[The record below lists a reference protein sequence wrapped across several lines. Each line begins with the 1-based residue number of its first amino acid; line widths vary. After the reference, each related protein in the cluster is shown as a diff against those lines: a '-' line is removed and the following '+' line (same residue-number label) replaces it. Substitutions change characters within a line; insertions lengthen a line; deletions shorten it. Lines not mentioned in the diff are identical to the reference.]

1 MADDRDPFL
10 GRRIPPG
17 ESLGRLIARPASTST
32 VAPREELAAPGPLAE
47 STRPA
52 VPFVARPPRWK
63 LDDLVVSEGTLAA
76 VRRCFAQIEHHKTLY
91 EDWGLSTLEPHGR
104 RIVVNLYGLPGT
116 GKTMCADAIAS
127 QLGKTILDISYA
139 ELESKYVGETPKN
152 IVAAFRYASKVDAV
166 LFFDEAD
173 SILGRRMTNVT
184 QAADH
189 SVNVS
194 RAVMLKEL
202 DAFAGVVVF
211 ATNLARNF
219 DGAFVRRILSH
230 IEFPPP
236 DESVRRRLWDRLV
249 PERLP
254 GRSSLDFHVLAAESS
269 GLVGGDLK
277 NAILLAAASAVCRI
291 GDERTVTMDDLRG
304 SLENIRKAKAD
315 VGRYDYGQPRV
326 SVEEVDLSPA
336 GRPSGTPSA
345 SQES

>member
-1 MADDRDPFL
+1 MPDDRDAFL
-10 GRRIPPG
+10 GRRIPPTD
-17 ESLGRLIARPASTST
+17 SVGRLVRHPVSTNTAPQEPPASASRDEASPPASQFT
-32 VAPREELAAPGPLAE
+32 V
-47 STRPA
+47 
-52 VPFVARPPRWK
+52 RPPRWT
-63 LDDLVVSEGTLAA
+63 LDDLVVSDATLAA

-91 EDWGLSTLEPHGR
+91 EDWGLSELEPQGR

-127 QLGKTILDISYA
+127 HLGKPVLDVSYA

-152 IVAAFRYASKVDAV
+152 IVAAFRRASEVDAV

-230 IEFPPP
+230 IEFPAP
-236 DESVRRRLWDRLV
+236 DEAVRKRLWERLV
-249 PERLP
+249 PARLP
-254 GRSSLDFHVLAAESS
+254 GRAGLDFSRLAAESE
-269 GLVGGDLK
+269 GLVGGDIK
-277 NAILLAAASAVCRI
+277 NAVLLAASSAVGRS
-291 GDERTVTMDDLRG
+291 GAERVVTMEDLRH
-304 SLENIRKAKAD
+304 SLDNVRKAKRD
-315 VGRYDYGQPRV
+315 VGRYDYDGPRV
-326 SVEEVDLSPA
+326 TVEEVAYPP
-336 GRPSGTPSA
+336 G
-345 SQES
+345 EST